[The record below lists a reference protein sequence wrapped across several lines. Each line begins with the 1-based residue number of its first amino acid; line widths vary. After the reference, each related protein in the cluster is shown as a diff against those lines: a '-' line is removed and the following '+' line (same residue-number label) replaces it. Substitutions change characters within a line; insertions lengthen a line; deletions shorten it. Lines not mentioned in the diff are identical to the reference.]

1 MQNGQSISLTELL
14 REMGD
19 STIKNKWKPGLW
31 GSQSV
36 RRNGNKGKPR
46 GYTLSGN
53 PNKNKIAFAAT
64 LRAASGHP
72 QNPCGVH
79 DFGPEAADFPAIR
92 IRTSDM
98 RYQRFTH
105 KEKMGILFVVD
116 ASRSQGADRR
126 LAFAKG
132 AILALLRQVYE
143 RRDRAGLI
151 IFGNKKAELVLPFT
165 RSVEYAGKRLVSLSA
180 FGNTPLAMGLRKA
193 LETIEMAQKKDAF
206 LNPLIVLVTDGKA
219 NYDEKAGQPLEL
231 ALETAE
237 TIRRSGIPVVVI
249 ETEKGYFRLG
259 IAKRLADRM
268 DACYLTLG

>member
-1 MQNGQSISLTELL
+1 
-14 REMGD
+14 MGD

-79 DFGPEAADFPAIR
+79 DFGPEAVDFPAIR

-249 ETEKGYFRLG
+249 DTEKGYFRLG